1 MGEWGEETCK
11 VGEESEY
18 SIRID
23 SLNLVAYYLMYNFK
37 ILYKGGWLS
46 SWDIDATTKMLT
58 NRFNTD
64 MKYIHVRIK

>member
-1 MGEWGEETCK
+1 MGEQGEETYK

-37 ILYKGGWLS
+37 ILYKGG
-46 SWDIDATTKMLT
+46 
-58 NRFNTD
+58 
-64 MKYIHVRIK
+64 